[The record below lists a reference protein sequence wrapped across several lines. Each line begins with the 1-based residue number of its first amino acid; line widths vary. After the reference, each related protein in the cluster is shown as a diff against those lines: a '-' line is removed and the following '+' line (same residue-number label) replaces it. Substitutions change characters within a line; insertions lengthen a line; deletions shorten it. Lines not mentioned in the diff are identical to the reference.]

1 MKAFD
6 SPFKTNTIP
15 GKMECLQVQKN
26 YPVLRTRTWENLK
39 HDVQNFKLKIRRQTM
54 KGNLVKQNLDKGKI
68 SMRNMDDWMVYL
80 TNNYGLDYEHEYE
93 ILVV

>member
-1 MKAFD
+1 
-6 SPFKTNTIP
+6 
-15 GKMECLQVQKN
+15 
-26 YPVLRTRTWENLK
+26 
-39 HDVQNFKLKIRRQTM
+39 M